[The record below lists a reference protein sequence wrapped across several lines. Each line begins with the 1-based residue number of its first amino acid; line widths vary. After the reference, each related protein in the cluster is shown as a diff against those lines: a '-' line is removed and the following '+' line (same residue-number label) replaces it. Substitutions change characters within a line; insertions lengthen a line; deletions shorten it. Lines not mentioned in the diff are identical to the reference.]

1 MAHLR
6 RENDAPS
13 KGAPAVM
20 SGSLCKVRTSFAAE
34 AASMC
39 DSISS
44 VLQKSRARSVVI
56 FNSSDACCI
65 KNERLSVCIEVR
77 AAHHKKS
84 PTHKHQERLLFFL
97 PYKNIHARGKFDSGR
112 LKNVR

>member
-1 MAHLR
+1 MMRIKR
-6 RENDAPS
+6 R
-13 KGAPAVM
+13 
-20 SGSLCKVRTSFAAE
+20 SGSNERIIMQSAHVFRSAE

-65 KNERLSVCIEVR
+65 KNERLSVCIEVSR
-77 AAHHKKS
+77 ASQKS
-84 PTHKHQERLLFFL
+84 PTHKH
-97 PYKNIHARGKFDSGR
+97 
-112 LKNVR
+112 